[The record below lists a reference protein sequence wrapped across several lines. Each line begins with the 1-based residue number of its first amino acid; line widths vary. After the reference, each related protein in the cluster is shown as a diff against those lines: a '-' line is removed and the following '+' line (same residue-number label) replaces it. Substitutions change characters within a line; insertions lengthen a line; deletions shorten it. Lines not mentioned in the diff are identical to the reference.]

1 MRHNNMLFAITNKKT
16 SEMESTNLTAFMVHY
31 LFIDKKW
38 NKNNCVIH
46 DKFGHKMDYE
56 TFKNRYPL

>member
-1 MRHNNMLFAITNKKT
+1 MLFAITNKKT

-38 NKNNCVIH
+38 DKSNCVIH
-46 DKFGHKMDYE
+46 EIVGHKMDYD
-56 TFKNRYPL
+56 TFNKRYPL